1 MAIILLLLK
10 ETGRG
15 LVVRKTM
22 RSAVSAVNLK
32 TSKMEEGFPLVNR
45 KENESTDN
53 RKAPFYDHPVFRE
66 ISLSNGKINKMKK
79 DEVKKILKERG
90 LDTR

>member
-1 MAIILLLLK
+1 
-10 ETGRG
+10 
-15 LVVRKTM
+15 M
-22 RSAVSAVNLK
+22 RSAVSAVSAVNLK
-32 TSKMEEGFPLVNR
+32 TSKMAEGLPYVDQR
-45 KENESTDN
+45 ENESTEN
-53 RKAPFYDHPVFRE
+53 RKAPIYDHPVFRE

>member
-1 MAIILLLLK
+1 
-10 ETGRG
+10 
-15 LVVRKTM
+15 M

-32 TSKMEEGFPLVNR
+32 TSKMAEGLPYADQR
-45 KENESTDN
+45 ENESTEN
-53 RKAPFYDHPVFRE
+53 RKAPIYDHPVFRE

-90 LDTR
+90 LDSR

>member
-1 MAIILLLLK
+1 MQ
-10 ETGRG
+10 
-15 LVVRKTM
+15 
-22 RSAVSAVNLK
+22 SAVSAVNLK
-32 TSKMEEGFPLVNR
+32 TSKMAEGLPYVDQR
-45 KENESTDN
+45 ENESTEN
-53 RKAPFYDHPVFRE
+53 RKAPIYDHPVFRE

>member
-1 MAIILLLLK
+1 
-10 ETGRG
+10 
-15 LVVRKTM
+15 M

-32 TSKMEEGFPLVNR
+32 TSKMAEGLPYVDER
-45 KENESTDN
+45 ENESTEN
-53 RKAPFYDHPVFRE
+53 RKAPIYDHPVFRE

>member
-1 MAIILLLLK
+1 
-10 ETGRG
+10 
-15 LVVRKTM
+15 M

-32 TSKMEEGFPLVNR
+32 TSKMAEGLPYVDQR
-45 KENESTDN
+45 ENESTEN
-53 RKAPFYDHPVFRE
+53 RKAPIYDHPVFRE

-90 LDTR
+90 LDSR

>member
-1 MAIILLLLK
+1 
-10 ETGRG
+10 
-15 LVVRKTM
+15 M

-32 TSKMEEGFPLVNR
+32 TSKMAEGLPYVDQR
-45 KENESTDN
+45 ENESTEN
-53 RKAPFYDHPVFRE
+53 RKAPVYDHPVFRE

>member
-1 MAIILLLLK
+1 
-10 ETGRG
+10 
-15 LVVRKTM
+15 M

-32 TSKMEEGFPLVNR
+32 TSKMAEGLPYVDQR
-45 KENESTDN
+45 QNESTEN
-53 RKAPFYDHPVFRE
+53 RKAPIYDHPVFRE

>member
-1 MAIILLLLK
+1 
-10 ETGRG
+10 
-15 LVVRKTM
+15 M

-32 TSKMEEGFPLVNR
+32 TSKMAEGLPYVDQR
-45 KENESTDN
+45 ENESREN
-53 RKAPFYDHPVFRE
+53 RKAPIYDHPVFRE

>member
-1 MAIILLLLK
+1 
-10 ETGRG
+10 
-15 LVVRKTM
+15 M

-32 TSKMEEGFPLVNR
+32 TCKMAEGLPYVDQR
-45 KENESTDN
+45 ENESTEN
-53 RKAPFYDHPVFRE
+53 RKATFYDHPVFRE

>member
-1 MAIILLLLK
+1 MA
-10 ETGRG
+10 EG
-15 LVVRKTM
+15 LPYVDQR
-22 RSAVSAVNLK
+22 
-32 TSKMEEGFPLVNR
+32 
-45 KENESTDN
+45 ENEITEN
-53 RKAPFYDHPVFRE
+53 RKAPIYDHPVFRE

>member
-1 MAIILLLLK
+1 
-10 ETGRG
+10 
-15 LVVRKTM
+15 M

-32 TSKMEEGFPLVNR
+32 TSKMAEGLPYVDQR
-45 KENESTDN
+45 ENESTEN
-53 RKAPFYDHPVFRE
+53 RKAPIYDHPVFRE

>member
-1 MAIILLLLK
+1 
-10 ETGRG
+10 
-15 LVVRKTM
+15 M

-32 TSKMEEGFPLVNR
+32 TSKMAEGLPYVDQR
-45 KENESTDN
+45 ENESTEN
-53 RKAPFYDHPVFRE
+53 RKAPIYDHAVFRE

>member
-1 MAIILLLLK
+1 
-10 ETGRG
+10 
-15 LVVRKTM
+15 M
-22 RSAVSAVNLK
+22 RSAVSAVNLE
-32 TSKMEEGFPLVNR
+32 TSKMAEGLPYVDQR
-45 KENESTDN
+45 ENESTEN
-53 RKAPFYDHPVFRE
+53 RKAPIYDHPVFRE

>member
-1 MAIILLLLK
+1 
-10 ETGRG
+10 
-15 LVVRKTM
+15 M

-32 TSKMEEGFPLVNR
+32 TSKMAEGLPYVDQR
-45 KENESTDN
+45 QNESTEN
-53 RKAPFYDHPVFRE
+53 RKAPIYDHPVFRE

-90 LDTR
+90 LDSR

>member
-1 MAIILLLLK
+1 
-10 ETGRG
+10 
-15 LVVRKTM
+15 M

-79 DEVKKILKERG
+79 DEVKNILKERG

>member
-1 MAIILLLLK
+1 
-10 ETGRG
+10 
-15 LVVRKTM
+15 M

-32 TSKMEEGFPLVNR
+32 TSKMAEGLPYVDQR
-45 KENESTDN
+45 ENESTEN
-53 RKAPFYDHPVFRE
+53 RKAPIYDHPVFRE

-90 LDTR
+90 LDTRWVKYHQLKVNKLS